1 MIEYK
6 LRIKDIL
13 YKEYILKKEIK
24 KAIKKG
30 RLHKKNIHQGR
41 YDLKLLSK
49 KSNELREYIITNPRG
64 EETID
69 FHNPK
74 AVFALNK
81 ALLKTYYNIA
91 YYDIPEGFL
100 CPPIPGRADYIHYLA
115 EKVDYKNKLSV
126 LDIGTGANCIYPI
139 IGINTYKWSFLG
151 TDIDPKSINNG
162 NKLIEKNNVLKGRFQ
177 VKLQKNKANIFRGII
192 GETDKFYYTMCNPPF
207 HKSLHDA
214 IEANK
219 RKNTNLSKGKNK
231 DENLNFGGQKAE
243 LWCKGGELAF
253 IDKMINESKEFRDN
267 VVWFTTLVSNKENL
281 VSLKETL
288 SKVGAKRVEV
298 IEMSQGQKISRILL
312 WSFME
317 K

>member
-1 MIEYK
+1 MKREIN
-6 LRIKDIL
+6 
-13 YKEYILKKEIK
+13 KEIK
-24 KAIKKG
+24 KGK
-30 RLHKKNIHQGR
+30 LHKKNIHQGR

-49 KSNELREYIITNPRG
+49 KSNELREYIIANPRG

-81 ALLKTYYNIA
+81 ALLKAYYNIG

-162 NKLIEKNNVLKGRFQ
+162 NKLIEKNKVLKGKFQ
-177 VKLQKNKANIFRGII
+177 VKLQKNKENIFRGII

>member
-1 MIEYK
+1 MKREIN
-6 LRIKDIL
+6 
-13 YKEYILKKEIK
+13 KEIK
-24 KAIKKG
+24 KGK
-30 RLHKKNIHQGR
+30 LHKKNIHQGR

-49 KSNELREYIITNPRG
+49 KSNELREYIIANPRG

-81 ALLKTYYNIA
+81 ALLKAYYNIS

-115 EKVDYKNKLSV
+115 EKADYKNKLSV

-177 VKLQKNKANIFRGII
+177 VKLQKNKENIFRGII